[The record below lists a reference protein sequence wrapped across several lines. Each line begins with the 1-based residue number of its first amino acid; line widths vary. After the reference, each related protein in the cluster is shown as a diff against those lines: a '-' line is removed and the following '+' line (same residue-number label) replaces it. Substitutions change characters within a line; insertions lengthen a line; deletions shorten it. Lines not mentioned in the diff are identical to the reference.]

1 MPNVLHAIGNT
12 PLVRIN
18 KIAKTEGIECDILA
32 KCEFFNAGGSVKDR
46 IGLRMVEDA
55 EKKGILKPGDTIIE
69 PTSGNTGIGLAL
81 AGAVKGYRTIIVM
94 PEKMSAEKVDVLRA
108 LGAEIIRTPTSATF
122 DSPESHISVAQ
133 RINKSLPNS
142 IILDQYR
149 NPGNPLAHYDTTA
162 EEIITQCGGKVDM
175 VVLGAGTG
183 GTITG
188 LGRKLKEKCPEC
200 VVVGVDPEGSILAQP
215 ESMNETTVTGY
226 EVEGT
231 GYDFIPTVLDRAVV
245 DKWIKTNDRD
255 SFKMARRLIKE
266 EGLLCGGSSGGS
278 MASAVKVARELK
290 AGQKC
295 VVLLPDSVRNYMT
308 KFLSDQ
314 WMADHEFIEL
324 ESEPKQWWFGEKVS
338 SMEMCAPLSVLPDI
352 TVEQTIEI
360 MNSEGYDQLPVIDN
374 AGAIQGVATLGSLK
388 SKLLKGKVQPTDAV
402 SKATYSTFK
411 KVTLDTTLEKLDR
424 ILDREHFAF
433 VVHSQRLYTSQ
444 RDVQTKEIIVGILT
458 DIDLLNHVSRVESM
472 KKSSEAT
479 STRTG
484 SGVSTPDPS
493 TEHSS

>member
-1 MPNVLHAIGNT
+1 
-12 PLVRIN
+12 
-18 KIAKTEGIECDILA
+18 
-32 KCEFFNAGGSVKDR
+32 
-46 IGLRMVEDA
+46 
-55 EKKGILKPGDTIIE
+55 
-69 PTSGNTGIGLAL
+69 
-81 AGAVKGYRTIIVM
+81 
-94 PEKMSAEKVDVLRA
+94 
-108 LGAEIIRTPTSATF
+108 
-122 DSPESHISVAQ
+122 
-133 RINKSLPNS
+133 
-142 IILDQYR
+142 
-149 NPGNPLAHYDTTA
+149 
-162 EEIITQCGGKVDM
+162 
-175 VVLGAGTG
+175 
-183 GTITG
+183 
-188 LGRKLKEKCPEC
+188 
-200 VVVGVDPEGSILAQP
+200 
-215 ESMNETTVTGY
+215 
-226 EVEGT
+226 
-231 GYDFIPTVLDRAVV
+231 
-245 DKWIKTNDRD
+245 
-255 SFKMARRLIKE
+255 
-266 EGLLCGGSSGGS
+266 

-338 SMEMCAPLSVLPDI
+338 SMEMCAPLSVLPEI

-493 TEHSS
+493 TEHL